1 MRRLAERHP
10 LALFVV
16 LTFVPSWAL
25 WIGLGVLSRTGA
37 YAADGRW
44 LAAQVGVFAPGL
56 AALAV
61 ASLVRPAV
69 RRAAT
74 RIVVLLYVPAV
85 VLGAAVAAHGFAD
98 LRRVEAPW
106 TVAAL
111 ALAVLAVAVL
121 GRGDSRVAPWPLP
134 AAPAAL
140 AARWAALT
148 LVLPVGV
155 LAAGWLLAGG
165 EGPARTLPCELPF
178 RELTVAAILP
188 ALGFNLVF
196 GGSLGEEPGWRGFL
210 LPELLRDRSPLAASL
225 VVSFWWALWHAPID
239 WQQGFVTTGPGGLLA
254 RQIWTLPVTVLFTWV
269 TVRAGG
275 SVVPAIAFHTGL
287 NAFPDFALV
296 QPVRYEA
303 STAFFFVASLVA
315 ALAVAIADPRMLL
328 RPEAR
333 AAPGDDPDGR
343 NGSPP

>member
-10 LALFVV
+10 LALFLV
-16 LTFVPSWAL
+16 LTFVPSWTL

-69 RRAAT
+69 RRRAART
-74 RIVVLLYVPAV
+74 VLLLYVPAV
-85 VLGAAVAAHGFAD
+85 VLGALIASRGFGD

-111 ALAVLAVAVL
+111 ALAVVAVAVL
-121 GRGDSRVAPWPLP
+121 GRGDGRIAPWPLP
-134 AAPAAL
+134 TASPAAG
-140 AARWAALT
+140 ARWAVGA

-165 EGPARTLPCELPF
+165 DGPARTLPGELPF

-210 LPELLRDRSPLAASL
+210 LPELLRERSPLAASL

-239 WQQGFVTTGPGGLLA
+239 WQQGFVATGPGGLLA
-254 RQIWTLPVTVLFTWV
+254 RQLWTLPATVLFTWV

-275 SVVPAIAFHTGL
+275 SLLPAIAFHTGI
-287 NAFPDFALV
+287 NAFPDFALA
-296 QPVRYEA
+296 QPGRYESA
-303 STAFFFVASLVA
+303 IALFFVATLVVA
-315 ALAVAIADPRMLL
+315 AAVCIADPRMLR
-328 RPEAR
+328 RPEAEPV
-333 AAPGDDPDGR
+333 PGGDPDGR
-343 NGSPP
+343 MGTPP